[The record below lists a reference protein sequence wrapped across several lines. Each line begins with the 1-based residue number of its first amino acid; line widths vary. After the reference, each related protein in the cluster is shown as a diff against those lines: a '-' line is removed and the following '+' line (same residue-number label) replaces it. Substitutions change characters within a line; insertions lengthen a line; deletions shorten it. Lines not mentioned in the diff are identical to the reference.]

1 MQKNYLSYY
10 FDFVFYS
17 LIIFFITYISAY
29 SNDILHYYSKVN
41 DRNLNI
47 GIELVSVQTNDFFN
61 KLDGSSRTDL
71 INRLEEAKRF
81 VASHK
86 SPSSFVPSV
95 KASCEVFANNERF
108 FSAKTEILYEY
119 YDLFP
124 KAAVEESTINLRLM
138 PDGKIEN
145 LKIGD
150 LFEPNTQWQIGLLL
164 KGIEYLKKGGFSFW
178 DNSTIENEIKSGK
191 NPFDYYFYSFVLTK
205 RNSIIIIFQ
214 SLSIAPNAAGYPSVE
229 IPLGDIPFLKKS
241 YM

>member
-1 MQKNYLSYY
+1 MIRFLSIL
-10 FDFVFYS
+10 FLPILV
-17 LIIFFITYISAY
+17 ISC
-29 SNDILHYYSKVN
+29 SDETKVN
-41 DRNLNI
+41 IETNI
-47 GIELVSVQTNDFFN
+47 FQFTNMEQSPQ
-61 KLDGSSRTDL
+61 KTE
-71 INRLEEAKRF
+71 INRLLIKPLEEAKRF